1 MKEIDILKHE
11 LENIDK
17 DILAKDISEEVYN
30 LVSLLN
36 RRIFVNK
43 KIHKIQWDNLTE
55 LEREDKRIADFQ
67 VTKLYFEKFKD
78 EILNKYEY
86 KKTYI
91 NFLDKIKI
99 INGDELQNRSIIK
112 VLISVL
118 NSTEFVNISES
129 VCIKTIMSEL
139 KKSYEVDKN
148 VKDVIVIYEKL
159 ILIPYEI

>member
-1 MKEIDILKHE
+1 MKEIEILKQE
-11 LENIDK
+11 LVNIDK
-17 DILAKDISEEVYN
+17 DILAKDISEEVYD

-36 RRIFVNK
+36 RRVFVNK

-55 LEREDKRIADFQ
+55 LEREDKRSADFQ

-91 NFLDKIKI
+91 NFLDKIKT
-99 INGDELQNRSIIK
+99 INVDEIQHRSIIK

-118 NSTEFVNISES
+118 NSTEFVNILES
-129 VCIKTIMSEL
+129 TCIKIIMSEL

-148 VKDVIVIYEKL
+148 VRDVIVIYEKL